1 MDVTERVAAFAL
13 ELQPRDLPEGVRGI
27 ARAAILDTLACAI
40 GGRDEAVARILREEV
55 VAEGARPAASIWGSR
70 VRSSPARAAL
80 VNGASAHALDF
91 DDVNWALQGH
101 PSVPL
106 LPAVL
111 ASAEVSGASGEATL
125 LAFVV
130 GFEVEARLG
139 QALGRGH
146 YERGWHPTATL
157 GAIGASVAAGR
168 LLGLDAGALRRAIG
182 IACSRVAGSRMNFG
196 TDTKPLHAG
205 LAAETG
211 VWAASL
217 ALRGLTAR
225 EDGLEADMGLA
236 DLYHGIRPLEL
247 PPLGRPFAL
256 EDPGLELKPYP
267 CCRFT
272 HRIIDAVLALR
283 DRNPECELAA
293 LECEVDPF
301 AQKILIYPGPRTG
314 LEAKFSLPYCAAISW
329 LDGPPQLRAFSD
341 SNLARP
347 ELRSLLGRV
356 SVRDSND
363 ACERA
368 TAVFADG
375 ARDSETVRHARG
387 TPAAPLSDAERIHKA
402 RGLLEPVLGA
412 AKSEALIAAVEGLD
426 GLPRLDE
433 LIALLAPPGDD

>member
-1 MDVTERVAAFAL
+1 MSVTGRVAAFAL
-13 ELQPRDLPEGVRGI
+13 ELNSRDLPERVRSI
-27 ARAAILDTLACAI
+27 AGAAILDTLACGI
-40 GGRDEAVARILREEV
+40 GGRDERVARALREEV
-55 VAEGARPAASIWGSR
+55 VAEGARPAAAIWGSR
-70 VRSSPARAAL
+70 ERSSPARAAL

-111 ASAEVSGASGEATL
+111 AAAEVSGASGEATL
-125 LAFVV
+125 LAFVA

-139 QALGRGH
+139 EALGLGH

-157 GAIGASVAAGR
+157 GAIGATVAAGR
-168 LLGLDAGALRRAIG
+168 LFGLGAGALRRAIG
-182 IACSRVAGSRMNFG
+182 IACSRAAGSRMNFG

-205 LAAETG
+205 FAAETG
-211 VWAASL
+211 VVAARL

-225 EDGLEADMGLA
+225 EDGLEAEMGLA
-236 DLYHGIRPLEL
+236 DLYHGVRPLEL

-283 DRNPECELAA
+283 ERNPGAELVA

-301 AQKILIYPGPRTG
+301 AQKILIYPEPRTG
-314 LEAKFSLPYCAAISW
+314 LEAKFSLPYCAAIGW
-329 LDGPPQLRAFSD
+329 LDGWPELRSFSD
-341 SNLARP
+341 ANLSRP

-356 SVRDSND
+356 SVCDSKD
-363 ACERA
+363 VRECV
-368 TAVFADG
+368 TAVFENG
-375 ARDSETVRHARG
+375 ARDSETVHHARG
-387 TPAAPLSDAERIHKA
+387 TPEIPLSDAERFRKV
-402 RGLLEPVLGA
+402 RGLIEPALGA
-412 AKSEALIAAVEGLD
+412 GRSQALIAAVEGLD
-426 GLPRLDE
+426 GLPE
-433 LIALLAPPGDD
+433 LSEFVALLAPSGID